1 MAYNR
6 PFKPK
11 GSPWVPN
18 VSHKVIPETV
28 STHIKKTHLNLHC
41 LPFHQKIVYNED
53 MDFILV
59 FKFITETFR
68 RENIDFALI
77 GGFAL
82 QAAGVTR
89 TTLDIDMLIL
99 SSDSSKIKKIML
111 SHGYELIHESKDV
124 LNFVGKK
131 FELGRVD
138 FLIAHRKYTLAMI
151 NRAKEKPVFQ
161 GKINI
166 KVLKIEDQIG
176 LKVQSSSND
185 PKRYHKDMADIR
197 LLMENNYKKL
207 DMKILDEYF
216 RLFNRQNELVDL
228 KKELRHAK

>member
-1 MAYNR
+1 
-6 PFKPK
+6 
-11 GSPWVPN
+11 
-18 VSHKVIPETV
+18 
-28 STHIKKTHLNLHC
+28 
-41 LPFHQKIVYNED
+41 

-59 FKFITETFR
+59 FKFIMEAFK
-68 RENIDFALI
+68 RENINFALI

-99 SSDSSKIKKIML
+99 SADSSKIKKIML
-111 SHGYELIHESKDV
+111 TRGYELIHKSEDV

-138 FLIAHRKYTLAMI
+138 FLIAHRKYTLEMI
-151 NRAKEKPVFQ
+151 RRAEEKPVFQ
-161 GKINI
+161 GKISI
-166 KVLKIEDQIG
+166 KVLKAEDQIG

-197 LLMENNYKKL
+197 LLMENNYEKL
-207 DMKILDEYF
+207 DMKVLDEYF
-216 RLFNRQNELVDL
+216 KLFNRQNELADL
-228 KKELRHAK
+228 KKEIKHAK